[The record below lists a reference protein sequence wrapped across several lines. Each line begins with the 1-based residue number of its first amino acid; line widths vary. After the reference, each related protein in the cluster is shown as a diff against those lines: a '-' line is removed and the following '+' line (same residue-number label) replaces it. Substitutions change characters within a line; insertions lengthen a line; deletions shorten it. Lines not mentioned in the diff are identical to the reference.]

1 MIKIFES
8 KFIKSV
14 TVVASGLYNNISYS
28 LLKTNSDFIL
38 VKINFNNNVVNE
50 EILNNVKPAK
60 NDMANIINNKLYIY
74 NNNYVCKKTL
84 LDSYVNSSQSNFLLK
99 GEKENVK
106 QKNVKNNNNV
116 YDLNLENGEEEFR
129 QKCGILSII
138 ILNNIVYYIT
148 ICDEMNDSKYNIIN
162 FETDKVYY
170 KIYLNDDSTY
180 ITRNEI
186 HVPFSKINDIL
197 YYDNILILTNEVN
210 VEDGKSDKTYTYMK
224 INLTNL
230 DNVWYKT
237 KLIINKNI
245 NVLSNDEVL
254 YDNKIVYFYMYDE
267 AKEINIP
274 YKINSIQ
281 SFEYKNKMYYVLST
295 IDNNNDEPKSHIANN
310 LVILTE

>member
-106 QKNVKNNNNV
+106 HKNVKNNNNV
-116 YDLNLENGEEEFR
+116 
-129 QKCGILSII
+129 
-138 ILNNIVYYIT
+138 
-148 ICDEMNDSKYNIIN
+148 
-162 FETDKVYY
+162 
-170 KIYLNDDSTY
+170 
-180 ITRNEI
+180 
-186 HVPFSKINDIL
+186 
-197 YYDNILILTNEVN
+197 
-210 VEDGKSDKTYTYMK
+210 
-224 INLTNL
+224 
-230 DNVWYKT
+230 
-237 KLIINKNI
+237 
-245 NVLSNDEVL
+245 
-254 YDNKIVYFYMYDE
+254 
-267 AKEINIP
+267 
-274 YKINSIQ
+274 
-281 SFEYKNKMYYVLST
+281 
-295 IDNNNDEPKSHIANN
+295 
-310 LVILTE
+310 